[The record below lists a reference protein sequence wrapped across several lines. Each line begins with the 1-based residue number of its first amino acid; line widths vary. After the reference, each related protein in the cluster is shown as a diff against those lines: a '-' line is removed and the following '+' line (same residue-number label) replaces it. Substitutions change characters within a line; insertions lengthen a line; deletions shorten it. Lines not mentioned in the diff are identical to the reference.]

1 MMCGIAGII
10 SRDSASLES
19 LLPMSRL
26 LRHRGPDDEGF
37 MVLQRGQA
45 LALSSAES
53 HPSSIACHSLKDCK
67 IENFSFEGVEVGIA
81 HRRLSIIDLSPN
93 GHQPM
98 SRDGKTWITYNGE
111 AYNYLEIR
119 KELEAEGVSFA
130 TDSDTEVVL
139 AAYERWG
146 VESFSRL
153 NGMWAMAILDLNSR
167 KIILSRD
174 RFGIKPLYLYAEEQS
189 LSFASEIKAFKALPN
204 WNPRANE
211 GAIHDFLFN
220 SLSDHTEK
228 TFFKEVNQLLPGH
241 FMSIDIDQSVYSLQ
255 AIKQKCWYDLPIDSP
270 KFPYEKGFDPFKALF
285 LDSVRLRMRS
295 DVQLGSCL
303 SGGLDSSS
311 IVGAM
316 RELSAESPISTIT
329 SCSIHKEF
337 DESFFADQVAD
348 FTNAQSAKVFPDPN
362 ALSEKI
368 DEIVWHQ
375 DEPFGSASIY
385 AQWCVFEKA
394 REMEIPVMLDG
405 QGADETHCGYNSFLR
420 PYVSGQLRMCNFLSL
435 WRNLKLLR
443 PTTRKA
449 AGSFL
454 RGLLDLATPT
464 PLSNHFSSR
473 KEERRMKGW
482 YFGRERLLSS
492 SMERQKNLRDHS
504 VYMMNTGMRM
514 LLHWEDRNSMA
525 HSVESRV
532 PFLDYRLMPLLFSL
546 SDAERVEGGWSK
558 SIIRKS
564 MFGLL
569 PDDVIHRQDKMGF
582 VTPESIWA
590 KNECRDLYLKDLR
603 ELSECWGG
611 LIGPEIAESFEGF
624 LRGEKKYDSIY
635 WKILCLNRWRKIFGV
650 KL

>member
-1 MMCGIAGII
+1 MCGIAGII
-10 SRDSASLES
+10 SRESRSLES
-19 LLPMSRL
+19 LVSMARL

-37 MVLQRGQA
+37 LVLEGESPTP
-45 LALSSAES
+45 LAGEES
-53 HPSSIACHSLKDCK
+53 HPSSIARHSLKDCK
-67 IENFSFEGVEVGIA
+67 IEKFSFEGVSLGMA
-81 HRRLSIIDLSPN
+81 HRRLSIIDLSAN

-98 SRDGKTWITYNGE
+98 SRNNKVWITYNGE
-111 AYNYLEIR
+111 VYNYLEIR
-119 KELEAEGVSFA
+119 NELEGQGVSFS

-211 GAIHDFLFN
+211 GAIHEFLFN

-228 TFFKEVNQLLPGH
+228 TFFKDVNQLLPGH
-241 FMSIDIDQSVYSLQ
+241 FVSIDIDRTVHSLQ
-255 AIKQKCWYDLPIDSP
+255 GIKQERWYDLPIDSP
-270 KFPYEKGFDPFKALF
+270 EVSFEKGIDPFKALF
-285 LDSVRLRMRS
+285 LDSVRIRMRS
-295 DVQLGSCL
+295 DVQFGSCL

-316 RELSAESPISTIT
+316 RELSAESQISTIT

-337 DESFFADQVAD
+337 DESFFADQVVD
-348 FTNAQSAKVFPDPN
+348 FTNAKSAKVFPDPN
-362 ALSEKI
+362 SLSKKI
-368 DEIVWHQ
+368 DDIIWHQ

-394 REMEIPVMLDG
+394 RDLGIPVMLDG

-420 PYVSGQLRMCNFLSL
+420 PYVSGQLRTCNFLSL

-443 PTTRKA
+443 PSTRKA

-454 RGLLDLATPT
+454 RGLLDLSTPT
-464 PLSNHFSSR
+464 PLGNYFSSL
-473 KEERRMKGW
+473 KEEKRMKGW
-482 YFGRERLLSS
+482 YFGRERLPSSS
-492 SMERQKNLRDHS
+492 SMARQYNLRDHS
-504 VYMMNTGMRM
+504 AYMMNTGMRM

-532 PFLDYRLMPLLFSL
+532 PFLDYRLMPFLFSL

-564 MFGLL
+564 MCGLL
-569 PDDVIHRQDKMGF
+569 PDEVIHRQDKMGF

-590 KNECRDLYLKDLR
+590 KNECRELYLRDLK
-603 ELSECWGG
+603 ELPECWGD
-611 LIGPEIAESFEGF
+611 LIGPGIAESFGGF
-624 LRGEKKYDSIY
+624 LRGEKEYNSIF

-650 KL
+650 SL

>member
-1 MMCGIAGII
+1 MCGIAGIF
-10 SRDSASLES
+10 SRESRSLEALVS
-19 LLPMSRL
+19 MARL

-37 MVLQRGQA
+37 LVLEGESPTP
-45 LALSSAES
+45 LAGEES
-53 HPSSIACHSLKDCK
+53 HPSSISRHSLKDCK
-67 IENFSFEGVEVGIA
+67 IEDFSFEGVSLGMA

-98 SRDGKTWITYNGE
+98 SRNNKVWITYNGE
-111 AYNYLEIR
+111 VYNYLEIR

-146 VESFSRL
+146 IESFSRL

-167 KIILSRD
+167 KLILSRD
-174 RFGIKPLYLYAEEQS
+174 RFGIKPLYIYAEDKA
-189 LSFASEIKAFKALPN
+189 LAFASEIKSFKALPY

-211 GAIHDFLFN
+211 GAIHEFLFN

-228 TFFKEVNQLLPGH
+228 TFFKDVNQLLPGH
-241 FMSIDIDQSVYSLQ
+241 FVSIDIDQSVHRLQ
-255 AIKQKCWYDLPIDSP
+255 TIKQECWYDLPIDSAEVP
-270 KFPYEKGFDPFKALF
+270 FEKGIDPFKELF
-285 LDSVRLRMRS
+285 LDSVRIRMRS

-316 RELSAESPISTIT
+316 RELSAESKISTIT

-348 FTNAQSAKVFPDPN
+348 FTNAKSAKVFPDPN

-368 DEIVWHQ
+368 DDIIWHQ

-394 REMEIPVMLDG
+394 RDLGIPVMLDG

-449 AGSFL
+449 VGSFL
-454 RGLLDLATPT
+454 RGLLDLSTPT
-464 PLSNHFSSR
+464 PLSNYFSSR

-492 SMERQKNLRDHS
+492 SPMARQNNLRDHS
-504 VYMMNTGMRM
+504 AYMMNTGMRM

-569 PDDVIHRQDKMGF
+569 PDEVIHRQDKMGF

-590 KNECRDLYLKDLR
+590 KNECRELYLQNLR
-603 ELSECWGG
+603 ELSECWGD
-611 LIGPEIAESFEGF
+611 LIGPGIAESFGDF
-624 LRGEKKYDSIY
+624 LRGEKEYDSIY

-650 KL
+650 NL